1 MSIRKSIFGEN
12 NIFQFRPSIIKSNLR
27 IIFENHSN
35 GHGYL
40 LNELS
45 RITWTKD
52 TARENGTFIK
62 SDADETTLTIIRID
76 LAIVNRN
83 KY

>member
-1 MSIRKSIFGEN
+1 ME
-12 NIFQFRPSIIKSNLR
+12 
-27 IIFENHSN
+27 
-35 GHGYL
+35 HGYL